1 MVQQSQVLLGEAFTN
16 YLEAQADKDRQA
28 VQQELARFIRWRG
41 RERATGSLTPL
52 DVEEYC
58 GTLDDTGEAS
68 SQRLAITKKFLVY
81 LHRQGWTNTNL
92 APHAKLRRSGRK
104 SPASQRRRQLVAS
117 SQLTAEGHQRLQDE
131 LDSLKSE
138 RVGMVEDIRLAAATK
153 DFSENAPL
161 DAAREH
167 QGQVE
172 ARIREL
178 EGILKGATI
187 LKETTAG
194 KSALARVDVGSRIVL
209 RHVQTGQEVSYLLVE
224 SSEADPTE
232 GKLSAA
238 SPVGKAVLT
247 RAVGDEVEV
256 ATPRGAVRYVV
267 KKIGN

>member
-1 MVQQSQVLLGEAFTN
+1 MVQQSQVLLGEAFSG
-16 YLEAQADKDRQA
+16 YLEAQDDKDRQA

-41 RERATGSLTPL
+41 RDRTTNSLTPQ

-58 GTLDDTGEAS
+58 GTLDDVGEES
-68 SQRLAITKKFLVY
+68 GLRLAITKKFLVY

-92 APHAKLRRSGRK
+92 AAHAKLRRAGRK
-104 SPASQRRRQLVAS
+104 ASASQRRRQTVNS

-131 LDSLKSE
+131 LASLKSE
-138 RVGMVEDIRLAAATK
+138 RVDMAEEIRLAAATK

-187 LKETTAG
+187 LKETSAE
-194 KSALARVDVGSRIVL
+194 KSAHARVGVGSRIVL
-209 RHVQTGQEVSYLLVE
+209 RHALTGQEVSYLVVE
-224 SSEADPTE
+224 SSEADPAAS
-232 GKLSAA
+232 KLSAA
-238 SPVGKAVLT
+238 SPVGKAVLA
-247 RAVGDEVEV
+247 RAVGDEIEV

-267 KKIGN
+267 KKIGI